1 MRIHNWLKGTSSV
14 SLVEL
19 LSLLEGIWNIKDHVY
34 FQDIKEED
42 ADDEV
47 IEIEEEEAK
56 DDLIA
61 QVEVWMYPFLVT
73 FYLVLL

>member
-1 MRIHNWLKGTSSV
+1 MPWYLSYAR
-14 SLVEL
+14 L
-19 LSLLEGIWNIKDHVY
+19 LRMKEEIENRKEHVY